1 MTTSPPRVFIV
12 DDDELIVTM
21 LARALRKEGYQTRGA
36 ESLAG
41 LTGKIE
47 AWSPDVVMLDV
58 NLPEG
63 SGLDALREIQ
73 DRGLDTEVVMLTA
86 DDTASTAIRAVKLG
100 AADYLTKPFDVDEV
114 KAVLRNLLEKRRLK
128 REVEYFRRNNAAQ
141 QAREFVGESAPMQE
155 LREHLLKLAGA
166 RVNTILLTGESGT
179 GKELVARHLHALTY
193 GETDSADSPFVG
205 INCASLPANLIESE
219 LFGYERGA
227 FTDAKSDKKGVFEL
241 AEGGTLLLDEIGE
254 LPFNLQSKLLR
265 ILEER
270 IVRRIGGKQDI
281 PLRVRVIAATNR
293 DLAREVAMGQ
303 FREDLLYRLN
313 AFAVNVPPLRD
324 RGGDIVQLAY
334 YFLGKFSAKYNKKR
348 PRAFSA
354 ETEAILTRYRWPGN
368 VRELRNTVERMVV
381 LEGPEIV
388 EPSDLPRE
396 IAEGAGAQLGEE
408 RAVTSLPDDG
418 LSMDEVKKN
427 LIVSALKKT
436 GNNRAQA
443 ARLLQITY
451 DTLRYQLKKYKLD

>member
-1 MTTSPPRVFIV
+1 
-12 DDDELIVTM
+12 
-21 LARALRKEGYQTRGA
+21 
-36 ESLAG
+36 
-41 LTGKIE
+41 
-47 AWSPDVVMLDV
+47 
-58 NLPEG
+58 
-63 SGLDALREIQ
+63 
-73 DRGLDTEVVMLTA
+73 
-86 DDTASTAIRAVKLG
+86 
-100 AADYLTKPFDVDEV
+100 
-114 KAVLRNLLEKRRLK
+114 
-128 REVEYFRRNNAAQ
+128 
-141 QAREFVGESAPMQE
+141 
-155 LREHLLKLAGA
+155 
-166 RVNTILLTGESGT
+166 
-179 GKELVARHLHALTY
+179 
-193 GETDSADSPFVG
+193 
-205 INCASLPANLIESE
+205 
-219 LFGYERGA
+219 
-227 FTDAKSDKKGVFEL
+227 
-241 AEGGTLLLDEIGE
+241 

-396 IAEGAGAQLGEE
+396 IAEGAGAQLGKE